1 MVIWI
6 RALINKN
13 GKKYTSRNI
22 SDMEL
27 LRFGMDCN
35 KKLRQRNKSIII
47 LQGFGL
53 SKWTNHN
60 VTFPIFCH
68 YCFLIASFYS
78 TSVDFPAKLRDPI
91 KGWHIISPCVPVSS
105 RVLSCSIFY
114 RLQVSIKRSKLPT
127 GKKKRNYPLEKVS
140 FHSNPKERQCQRML
154 RLPHNCTHLTCQ

>member
-1 MVIWI
+1 MMVIWI

-35 KKLRQRNKSIII
+35 KLTQRNKSIII

-60 VTFPIFCH
+60 VTVPIFCH

-127 GKKKRNYPLEKVS
+127 GKGQFS
-140 FHSNPKERQCQRML
+140 FQSQRKAMPKNAQTTTQLHSSHML
-154 RLPHNCTHLTCQ
+154 VK